1 MVFCHTFY
9 ARGLSRPPSCSG
21 TVTTILMLGDCPDH
35 HRAQGLF
42 RPLSCSGLSRPPSCS
57 GTIPTALVLGDYP
70 DYLCA
75 RGLSRL
81 RLFLGIHRFPHAAL
95 EDCPNHSPTIAQGP
109 PSSAICNLYSH
120 IVERH
125 LFFSHLDLATRLI
138 PHLPASSGTTSVR
151 CTYGVARIACTTIGF
166 ST

>member
-1 MVFCHTFY
+1 VEYGFLPHFLCSGTVPTTLVLGDCHDYPY

-21 TVTTILMLGDCPDH
+21 TVPTTLVLGTV
-35 HRAQGLF
+35 
-42 RPLSCSGLSRPPSCS
+42 S
-57 GTIPTALVLGDYP
+57 TALVLRDYP